1 MGWLT
6 WIVLGLVVG
15 VLAKVI
21 MPGKD
26 PGGLVMTTLL
36 GIVGAVVGGWISTRL
51 GLGVVSGFNIP
62 SLAIATG
69 GAVLL
74 LFLNRQLRG
83 KT

>member
-6 WIVLGLVVG
+6 WIALGLFVG

-36 GIVGAVVGGWISTRL
+36 GIAGAVIGGWVSTKL
-51 GLGVVSGFNIP
+51 GLGVVTDFSLP
-62 SLAIATG
+62 SLAIATA
-69 GAVLL
+69 GALVLL
-74 LFLNRQLRG
+74 IANRKLRG
-83 KT
+83 KS